1 MPKRLVIRG
10 PRKAEFEEVP
20 VPECPPDGILVR
32 ARTKAISTG
41 TELRVYR
48 GIPVDPEGSFIFPNQ
63 PLEFPVENGYSMVG
77 DVIEVGSDVS
87 GLGRGDRVFVPEP
100 HKQIAAC
107 QGNLARRLPEVL
119 PDDVGPFL
127 HILEVAHIAL
137 RRGQPSPGENVAII
151 GAGLIGLS
159 ALAFAKAFG
168 LRTAVVDID
177 RSRLAVAASMGA
189 DWTGSPEDAGFED
202 QAIAFFDHEGADLVL
217 EAASTWV
224 AIETGLR
231 IARPEAR
238 VVVVARHTDQ
248 PAFSAVGYPYLAKN
262 LSIRTSYGH
271 PPPGTRWDRKRSLAL
286 TLDLLVRGRLN
297 VGPIITHRF
306 DWQEL
311 PDVYRRMDASA
322 PDMIGVVIDW
332 SDPNNPS
339 ERLNA

>member
-10 PRKAEFEEVP
+10 PRQAEFEEVP
-20 VPECPPDGILVR
+20 VPECTSDGILVR
-32 ARTKAISTG
+32 ARTTAISTG

-48 GIPVDPEGSFIFPNQ
+48 GIPVDPEGRFIFPNQ
-63 PLEFPVENGYSMVG
+63 RLEFPIENGYSMVG
-77 DVIEVGSDVS
+77 DVIQVGSRVS
-87 GLGRGDRVFVPEP
+87 DLARGDRVFVPEP
-100 HKQIAAC
+100 HKQVAAC
-107 QGNLARRLPEVL
+107 PAIQATRLPEGL
-119 PDDVGPFL
+119 PDEVGPFL

-137 RRGQPSPGENVAII
+137 RRGQPSPGENVAIF

-159 ALAFAKAFG
+159 ALAYAKAFG
-168 LRTAVVDID
+168 LRTAVVDLD
-177 RSRLAVAASMGA
+177 PSRLAVAASMGA
-189 DWTGSPEDAGFED
+189 DWTGSPKDVGFEE
-202 QAIAFFDHEGADLVL
+202 QAVDFFDGDGADLVL
-217 EAASTWV
+217 EAASTWA
-224 AIETGLR
+224 AIEAGLR

-271 PPPGTRWDRKRSLAL
+271 LAPGTRWDRRRSQAL

-322 PDMIGVVIDW
+322 PEMIGVAIDW
-332 SDPNNPS
+332 SGNS
-339 ERLNA
+339 AQ

>member
-1 MPKRLVIRG
+1 MPKRLVIDG
-10 PRKAEFEEVP
+10 PRQAAFEEVP
-20 VPECPPDGILVR
+20 VPECPRDGILVR
-32 ARTKAISTG
+32 ARTTAISTG

-48 GIPVDPEGSFIFPNQ
+48 GIPVDPEGRFIFPNQ

-87 GLGRGDRVFVPEP
+87 ELGRGDRVFIPEP
-100 HKQIAAC
+100 HKQIAVC
-107 QGNLARRLPEVL
+107 QASQATRLPEVL

-137 RRGQPSPGENVAII
+137 RRGQPSPGENVAIV

-159 ALAFAKAFG
+159 ALGYAQAFG

-177 RSRLAVAASMGA
+177 RSRLAIAVSMGA

-202 QAIAFFDHEGADLVL
+202 QIVGFFDGEGADLVL
-217 EAASTWV
+217 EAASTWA
-224 AIETGLR
+224 AIETGLQ

-271 PPPGTRWDRKRSLAL
+271 PSPGTRWDRERSKAL
-286 TLDLLVRGRLN
+286 TLDLLVRSRLN
-297 VGPIITHRF
+297 VHPIITHRF

-322 PDMIGVVIDW
+322 PEMIGVVIDW
-332 SDPNNPS
+332 S
-339 ERLNA
+339 E

>member
-10 PRKAEFEEVP
+10 PRQAEFEEVP
-20 VPECPPDGILVR
+20 APECRPDGILVR
-32 ARTKAISTG
+32 ARTTAISTG

-48 GIPVDPEGSFIFPNQ
+48 GIPVDPEGRFLFPNQ
-63 PLEFPVENGYSMVG
+63 PLEFPLENGYSMVG
-77 DVIEVGSDVS
+77 EVIEVGSDVS
-87 GLGRGDRVFVPEP
+87 GVGKGDRVFIPEP
-100 HKQIAAC
+100 HKQMAAC
-107 QGNLARRLPEVL
+107 QANQATRLPEAL

-137 RRGQPSPGENVAII
+137 RRGQPSPGENVAIV

-159 ALAFAKAFG
+159 ALAYAKAFG
-168 LRTAVVDID
+168 LRTAVVDINH
-177 RSRLAVAASMGA
+177 SRLAVAASMGA

-202 QAIAFFDHEGADLVL
+202 QAVDFFDGEGADLVL
-217 EAASTWV
+217 EAASTWA

-271 PPPGTRWDRKRSLAL
+271 LPPGTRWDRKRSQAL
-286 TLDLLVRGRLN
+286 TLDLLVRARLN
-297 VGPIITHRF
+297 VRPIITHRF

-322 PDMIGVVIDW
+322 PEMIGVVIDW
-332 SDPNNPS
+332 SK
-339 ERLNA
+339 